1 MLKPLA
7 CVTLLVSAC
16 ATTTFQTTWRNPEA
30 KPIKLSGQK
39 VVGLFITN
47 KPALR
52 RSAEDAMARE
62 ITARGAQGVPA
73 YTVLDDTEIRD
84 RDAAKAKLESLGFS
98 GVVVLRI
105 VGRETQYR
113 YEPGYWWTVPHYRRF
128 WGGYWGYGWNTVY
141 EPGYLDV
148 DRIVS
153 AETLVYS
160 FEQDV
165 LVWAGISRTIDP
177 AGINSFIADLARA
190 VTKEMAKEGLLA
202 TAYDDFGGHIGTE
215 LGLGR

>member
-1 MLKPLA
+1 MLKSLA
-7 CVTLLVSAC
+7 FATLLVSAC

-30 KPIKLSGQK
+30 KPIKLAGQK
-39 VVGLFITN
+39 VVGLFISN

-52 RSAEDAMARE
+52 RTAEDAMARE

-84 RDAAKAKLESLGFS
+84 RAAAKAKLASLGFS
-98 GVVVLRI
+98 GVVVMRI

-113 YEPGYWWTVPHYRRF
+113 YEPGYWWTVPHYHHF
-128 WGGYWGYGWNTVY
+128 WGGYWGYGWTTVY

-148 DRIVS
+148 DRIISV
-153 AETLVYS
+153 ETLVYS
-160 FEQDV
+160 FVQDE

-177 AGINSFIADLARA
+177 AGIDSFVSELARA
-190 VTKEMAKEGLLA
+190 VTKEMAKEGVLA
-202 TAYDDFGGHIGTE
+202 SAEDDWGSHIGSE